1 MPTVHWA
8 DTRTMAGL
16 SSRNEL
22 LGTALRFAELEHGV
36 ISQNIANANTPN
48 YRTRELSFDE
58 FLDAARHANPD
69 SQPDGDVEVRL
80 TEGLATRADGNNV
93 DLDRE
98 MGRLKQNA
106 MLFKT
111 LSQLL
116 MSQMD
121 VMRRAMSR

>member
-1 MPTVHWA
+1 MLMVVRA
-8 DTRTMAGL
+8 DTGTMAGL
-16 SSRNEL
+16 SSRQQL
-22 LGTALRFAELEHGV
+22 LGSALRFAELEHGL

-48 YRTRELSFDE
+48 YKTRELSFDD
-58 FLDAARHANPD
+58 FLDAARHANTD
-69 SQPDGDVEVRL
+69 SHPDGDVEVRL

>member
-1 MPTVHWA
+1 
-8 DTRTMAGL
+8 MAGL
-16 SSRNEL
+16 SSRYEL
-22 LGTALRFAELEHGV
+22 LGSALRFAELEHGV
-36 ISQNIANANTPN
+36 ISQNIANASTPE
-48 YRTRELSFDE
+48 YKTRELSFDE
-58 FLDAARHANPD
+58 FLDAARQTNDD

-106 MLFKT
+106 MLFKA

-121 VMRRAMSR
+121 LMRRAMSR